1 MNKRWKYGLSGAA
14 AGLVSGLFGGGG
26 GTVLVP
32 LLTGWCKTEQKRA
45 FANCVAVIFPLCA
58 LSAVIYLLRTGLRL
72 VPAVPGGRPGRR
84 LCGRQALRQGIR
96 PLAAADF
103 RRIFGLRR
111 GAVPAVKD
119 FFLPALVGFFT
130 GILSA
135 WGIGGGTLLLL
146 VMTLFLGV
154 DQLSAQGINLLYFL
168 PTAAMALAEHKKN
181 GLLEP
186 SLLRSAIPWALPVT
200 ALAAWAA
207 TAVDVEALKKPFGVF
222 LLVSGLYTVFSKPPK
237 SK

>member
-1 MNKRWKYGLSGAA
+1 MKA
-14 AGLVSGLFGGGG
+14 
-26 GTVLVP
+26 
-32 LLTGWCKTEQKRA
+32 
-45 FANCVAVIFPLCA
+45 
-58 LSAVIYLLRTGLRL
+58 
-72 VPAVPGGRPGRR
+72 
-84 LCGRQALRQGIR
+84 
-96 PLAAADF
+96 
-103 RRIFGLRR
+103 
-111 GAVPAVKD
+111 

-237 SK
+237 GK

>member
-1 MNKRWKYGLSGAA
+1 MR
-14 AGLVSGLFGGGG
+14 
-26 GTVLVP
+26 
-32 LLTGWCKTEQKRA
+32 
-45 FANCVAVIFPLCA
+45 
-58 LSAVIYLLRTGLRL
+58 
-72 VPAVPGGRPGRR
+72 
-84 LCGRQALRQGIR
+84 
-96 PLAAADF
+96 
-103 RRIFGLRR
+103 
-111 GAVPAVKD
+111 D

-135 WGIGGGTLLLL
+135 WGIGGG
-146 VMTLFLGV
+146 TLFLGV